1 MGRDRNI
8 SPLIFVLRR
17 KRIVGNKDILDYIH
31 FQRQNFLKAR
41 TLIGEEVDITSLS
54 ADIHKQYDT
63 LRQEAKNRQLEL

>member
-41 TLIGEEVDITSLS
+41 TLIGEEIDITSLS
-54 ADIHKQYDT
+54 AAIHEQYKMIAE
-63 LRQEAKNRQLEL
+63 EAKKR